1 VRTTAHRGLLAAII
15 AIAVALTPSA
25 AAAAPTVD
33 QFGAAGGPQ
42 YAFASSA
49 GAPQE
54 LATAD
59 FNGDGVPDVAVGTAT
74 GAADGYT
81 GQVSVLL
88 GHVAEVDTT
97 HGLPKEEFTG
107 FTPAPGSPIAP
118 GTAAPSAIVAGD
130 FNGDGHA
137 DVAVLTSM
145 GGGLQIYLG
154 DGKGDFAPATS
165 PPIYVQGL
173 LAVGK
178 FTTGKPDEIAVIDED
193 TVSVIGE
200 SSSGKFAVLKTSSL
214 HIPDDLYE
222 QGATAGAF
230 GSNADVDLAVLDGST
245 GNVEMLLGNG
255 AGAFTVSSASP
266 IKSGL
271 GGSGCTAGA
280 AVCPHIGTA
289 IATGQF
295 NSGSHPDLAVGSFD
309 GKVAVLLGTGSAT
322 GTFTAAPG
330 SPDTADPNGDQV
342 DQLTAAP
349 FGTSTVDGLASANY
363 VNGACEEPCA
373 IPPSSVSVML
383 PSGTGALG
391 QAAGSPYEAGGQV
404 SGVVAGDFNQDGL
417 PDVAF
422 IDDDDCEGNAIGVML
437 NYGTTGTPPSGGLY
451 AADRC
456 TIPQPTVTTEPAT
469 GVSLTGAT
477 LNGSVD
483 PNFQQVTK
491 CEFQYEIQTASQ
503 QAPWTI
509 SSPTAQCKYPGKPG
523 DLSVSAQVSG
533 LKSLSTYQYRLEV
546 ITPNGTF
553 TGATRTIQTC
563 SYPQVTLDSGVVAT
577 GCFSEPEKGVYSS
590 TGDADVSGI
599 EFEPRHGGVTL
610 SSKDDSLSAKG
621 PGLMMVAGLLPVPWA
636 PNLSMDLSGDFT
648 VGPHVNFALAGFR
661 VEGQLEGSVLPGGEM
676 QLTADTSMNILGSP
690 IEATIG
696 IVTYNDIDDQ
706 KPVLSGAAV
715 GVGPADA
722 DPLDPSTLM
731 YCNPKF
737 KEQPNGFD
745 CNPYPAGSKDPVYRL
760 TPKGEN
766 PENQTETDPNNMP
779 YCSLSKA
786 PPVGY
791 KCQMVEDKG
800 SRLGQSP
807 RLIALDPG
815 VVKLAGFL
823 PLEGLGFSYDSNG
836 GTWMGSATIDLNGL
850 FPGEG
855 RFSATDNTTLEVNL
869 TIGTNP
875 FQFDSGGFALS
886 GAIALTP
893 AGDDG
898 PELTNASFNLMLHP
912 SFDIGGSLGVV
923 IKSGASISGGL
934 NLSFGNNSG
943 FDLSVTGNIT
953 TAAGI
958 GWSGNARFDDEDG
971 GLAGELGGS
980 FTRSFGPVSLT
991 VGLDGAM
998 EFEPHFHWQLAAN
1011 GTASAFG
1018 QDISVQ
1024 GIVSDAGVGLCGTAH
1039 VLIGSVS
1046 VGFTWTHQ
1054 NGFNWS
1060 GCDFSGLETV
1070 SFASSPDGAHAASA
1084 SRAIRVAR
1092 GTARQEFAAVG
1103 TDGPPAVT
1111 LTGPGGA
1118 TLSTP
1123 TTENR
1128 LEVSRSGLAIAVSD
1142 SRTTFFVVEHPAA
1155 GSWHLAPEAGQPAPA
1170 RYEVAA
1176 PLAPLD
1182 LKAAVT
1188 GNGSHR
1194 LLRWRMHAQHGQTV
1208 EFLQLGGAGEPIK
1221 TTGSAHGRAR
1231 FTVSPGPGG
1240 GRELVAV
1247 VSIDGVAQR
1256 KLTVARFAAAAPHRP
1271 AVTHAT
1277 YSLSRGSLKV
1287 GWRRAG
1293 GVAHYEVDV
1302 TLRKGL
1308 LSFMYRRST
1317 ASAKLILPPGAKLRR
1332 VTVTATGTNGLV
1344 GRAVTARLKR
1354 VKRHRRR

>member
-15 AIAVALTPSA
+15 GIVVALTPAA
-25 AAAAPTVD
+25 AAAAPLVD

-42 YAFASSA
+42 YTFGSGAGTPNLVAS
-49 GAPQE
+49 G
-54 LATAD
+54 D
-59 FNGDGVPDVAVGTAT
+59 FNGDGVPDLAVGTFSPGSGGHA
-74 GAADGYT
+74 GE
-81 GQVSVLL
+81 VSVLL
-88 GHVAEVDTT
+88 GNVSEVATP
-97 HGLPKEEFTG
+97 HGLPKQEFTG
-107 FTPAPGSPIAP
+107 FTPSPGSPIAV
-118 GTAAPSAIVAGD
+118 GTAPSAVVTGD
-130 FNGDGHA
+130 FTGNGHTDI
-137 DVAVLTSM
+137 AVLGST
-145 GGGLQIYLG
+145 GTGLTIYLG
-154 DGKGDFAPATS
+154 DGKGDFTVAPGS
-165 PPIYVQGL
+165 PISVTGA

-178 FTTGKPDEIAVIDED
+178 FATGKPDEIAAVDGN
-193 TVSVIGE
+193 TVSVIGDNG
-200 SSSGKFAVLKTSSL
+200 SGQFATLKTSNL
-214 HIPDDLYE
+214 KIPDSAEELA
-222 QGATAGAF
+222 ATAGAF
-230 GSNADVDLAVLDGST
+230 ANNANVDLAVLDGST
-245 GNVEMLLGNG
+245 GNVEVLLGG
-255 AGAFTVSSASP
+255 GGGGFSVSSASP
-266 IKSGL
+266 VKSGL
-271 GGSGCTAGA
+271 NGPGCSGSVCLFTATSITTGNFNGDA
-280 AVCPHIGTA
+280 HSDLAIGTA
-289 IATGQF
+289 DGHVAT
-295 NSGSHPDLAVGSFD
+295 
-309 GKVAVLLGTGSAT
+309 LLGTGSVT
-322 GTFTAAPG
+322 GTFTVAPG
-330 SPDTADPNGDQV
+330 SPYAADPSGDEIAQV
-342 DQLTAAP
+342 VAAP
-349 FGTSTVDGLASANY
+349 FGSSTEDGIATANY
-363 VNGACEEPCA
+363 FQGGCEEPCA
-373 IPPSSVSVML
+373 LNTDSVSVML
-383 PSGTGALG
+383 PTGNGAL
-391 QAAGSPYEAGGQV
+391 AAASGSPYADGGV
-404 SGVVAGDFNQDGL
+404 TYGVAAGDFNQDGL
-417 PDVAF
+417 TDVAF
-422 IDDDDCEGNAIGVML
+422 LDANDCQGNAIGVML

-451 AADRC
+451 PADRC
-456 TIPQPTVTTEPAT
+456 TIPQPVVTTAPAT

-483 PNFQQVTK
+483 PNFQQITT
-491 CEFQYEIQTASQ
+491 CEFQYELQTGGR
-503 QAPWTI
+503 QAPWTS
-509 SSPTAQCKYPGKPG
+509 SSPTAQCKYPGKPR

-590 TGDADVSGI
+590 TGNADVSGI

-621 PGLMMVAGLLPVPWA
+621 PGLMMVAGFLPVPWA

-648 VGPHVNFALAGFR
+648 VGPHVNFAFGGFR

-696 IVTYNDIDDQ
+696 IVTYNDTDDQ

-737 KEQPNGFD
+737 KKQPAGFD
-745 CNPYPAGSKDPVYRL
+745 CNPYPATSNDPVYRL

-791 KCQMVEDKG
+791 KCEMVEDKG

-807 RLIALDPG
+807 RLIALNPG

-823 PLEGLGFSYDSNG
+823 PLEGIGFSYDSNG

-855 RFSATDNTTLEVNL
+855 RFSATDNTTLQVNL

-875 FQFDSGGFALS
+875 FQFDSGGFALN

-923 IKSGASISGGL
+923 IKSGASISGGF
-934 NLSFGNNSG
+934 NLSLGNSSG
-943 FDLSVTGNIT
+943 FDLSVNGNIT

-980 FTRSFGPVSLT
+980 FTRNFGPVSLT

-1024 GIVSDAGVGLCGTAH
+1024 GIVSDAGIGLCGTAH

-1070 SFASSPDGAHAASA
+1070 SFATSPDGAHAAAA
-1084 SRAIRVAR
+1084 SRTIRVAH
-1092 GTARQEFAAVG
+1092 GTAREEFAAVG
-1103 TDGPPAVT
+1103 ADGPPAVT

-1155 GSWHLAPEAGQPAPA
+1155 GSWHLSPEAGQPGPA

-1182 LKAAVT
+1182 LKATVT
-1188 GNGSHR
+1188 GSGRHR
-1194 LLRWRMHAQHGQTV
+1194 SLRWRMHAQHGQTV
-1208 EFLQLGGAGEPIK
+1208 QFLQLGGAGEPI
-1221 TTGSAHGRAR
+1221 TITSSGRGRAR
-1231 FTVSPGPGG
+1231 FTVAPGPGG
-1240 GRELVAV
+1240 RREIVAV
-1247 VSIDGVAQR
+1247 VSIDGVPQR
-1256 KLTVARFAAAAPHRP
+1256 KLTVARFHVAAPRGP

-1277 YSLSRGSLKV
+1277 YSLNRGTLKV

-1293 GVAHYEVDV
+1293 DVAHYEVDV
-1302 TLRKGL
+1302 TLRRGL
-1308 LSFMYRRST
+1308 LSFMFRPSSS
-1317 ASAKLILPPGAKLRR
+1317 SAKLMLPPGAKLRR
-1332 VTVTATGTNGLV
+1332 VTVSATGKSGIIGKSV
-1344 GRAVTARLKR
+1344 AARLTR
-1354 VKRHRRR
+1354 VKRHKRHRHR